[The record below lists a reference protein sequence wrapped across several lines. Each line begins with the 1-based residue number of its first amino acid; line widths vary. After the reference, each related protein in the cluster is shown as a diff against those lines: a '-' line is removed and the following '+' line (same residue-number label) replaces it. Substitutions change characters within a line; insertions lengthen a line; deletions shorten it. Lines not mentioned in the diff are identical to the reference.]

1 MLADGADLASAAQL
15 RLCAPTDDDGMT
27 NSLFKFKEMAED
39 EEEEQSEAKI
49 GSYYCLVSA
58 IRGRQDQ
65 VRCL

>member
-1 MLADGADLASAAQL
+1 
-15 RLCAPTDDDGMT
+15 MT